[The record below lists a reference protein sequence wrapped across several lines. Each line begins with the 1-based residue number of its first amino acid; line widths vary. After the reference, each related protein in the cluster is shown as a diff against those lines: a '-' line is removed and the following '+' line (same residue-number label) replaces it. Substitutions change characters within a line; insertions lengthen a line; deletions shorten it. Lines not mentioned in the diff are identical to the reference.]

1 MQVMKRKNLLTHM
14 RFQRELQNMQS
25 GKAHSLHALLIEKAI
40 EIVQEHIAQQ
50 HETDERFSYV
60 LYASYLT
67 LLKA

>member
-1 MQVMKRKNLLTHM
+1 MQVMKTNNTFTCEQ
-14 RFQRELQNMQS
+14 FQRELQNMQS

-40 EIVQEHIAQQ
+40 EIVQEHIVQQ
-50 HETDERFSYV
+50 HETDERFSYA